1 MADYITLADVKS
13 HMPESGLSD
22 VSDYDLVLSG
32 LITSVS
38 RLIDRE
44 VGGEPNFFE
53 SPAATSVRYY
63 DGSGLDEQE
72 IEPAISIAELA
83 VSEYGYLS
91 SSDFT
96 VWDDSDYL
104 THPYNALPVRS
115 LLVDRLNGHKLR
127 FPNYRRAVRVTGRF
141 GYSETPP
148 ADIKQAAIIQVI
160 RWFMRSKQGYAATGA
175 SPEIGGMT
183 INVNNR
189 PGSSPRLDPDVAA
202 ILWPYK
208 VIV

>member
-1 MADYITLADVKS
+1 MADYITLADIQN
-13 HMPESGLSD
+13 HMPESGLFAST
-22 VSDYDLVLSG
+22 DYDLVLAG

-44 VGGEPNFFE
+44 VGGEPNFFA
-53 SPAATSVRYY
+53 SPADSAVRYY
-63 DGSGLDEQE
+63 DGTGTDEQD
-72 IEPAISIAELA
+72 IEPAISISELA

-104 THPYNALPVRS
+104 TAPYNRLPIRS
-115 LLVDRLNGHKLR
+115 LLVDRLNGDKLR
-127 FPNYRRAVRVTGRF
+127 FPNYRKAVRVTGRF

-148 ADIKQAAIIQVI
+148 DEIKQAATIQVI
-160 RWFMRSKQGYAATGA
+160 RWYMRSKQGYAASGA
-175 SPEIGGMT
+175 SPEIGGT
-183 INVNNR
+183 VINVNNR
-189 PGSSPRLDPDVAA
+189 GGTSPRLDPDVAA
-202 ILWPYK
+202 LLWPYK